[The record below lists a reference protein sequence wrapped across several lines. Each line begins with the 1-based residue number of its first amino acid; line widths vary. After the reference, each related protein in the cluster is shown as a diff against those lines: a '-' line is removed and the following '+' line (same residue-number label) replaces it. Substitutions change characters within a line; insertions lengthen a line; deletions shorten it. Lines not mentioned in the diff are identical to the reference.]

1 MVVKKTQLDAV
12 ADHVQFLISAM
23 AQPITKS
30 QETALEGLKKSLSD
44 VFNSIEGVSVEDNN
58 LQSNETVKIIES
70 LKKEVEVLKSEVN
83 DGDKKAMDSIEQFSH
98 VIEDNCK
105 KIKDIESN
113 QREVNI
119 ADFDNRIKKIE
130 EKLFRGKEDSF
141 NIHDDSCVFAPNSKP
156 PVIKVFK
163 GKEEIKGVEL
173 EYSNAKLPEK
183 HYDSD
188 SGFDGFVCFAD
199 GFQTEETIQPGE
211 TKRIPLGIQCEIPEG
226 YEIQVRP
233 RSGNTGKRINVGWG
247 TVDSKYIGII
257 KVNVSNDTKE
267 PYVVKQGDKICQL
280 VIGKVIPAK
289 MVFAKDSETIKST
302 ERGSNGFGS
311 SGR

>member
-1 MVVKKTQLDAV
+1 MALKKIQLDAV

-30 QETALEGLKKSLSD
+30 QEAALEGLKKSLSD
-44 VFNSIEGVSVEDNN
+44 VFNSIEGVQVEDNN
-58 LQSNETVKIIES
+58 SQSDETVKTIES
-70 LKKEVEVLKSEVN
+70 LKKEIEALKSAVN
-83 DGDKKAMDSIEQFSH
+83 DSDKKAMNSLEQFSH
-98 VIEDNCK
+98 VIEDNRE
-105 KIKDIESN
+105 KIKDIESR
-113 QREVNI
+113 QKE
-119 ADFDNRIKKIE
+119 AYYTDFDKRIKKIE

-141 NIHDDSCVFAPNSKP
+141 IIYDEYSFDPNAKY

-247 TVDSKYIGII
+247 TVDSKYIGIL

-289 MVFAKDSETIKST
+289 MVFAKDGETIKPT